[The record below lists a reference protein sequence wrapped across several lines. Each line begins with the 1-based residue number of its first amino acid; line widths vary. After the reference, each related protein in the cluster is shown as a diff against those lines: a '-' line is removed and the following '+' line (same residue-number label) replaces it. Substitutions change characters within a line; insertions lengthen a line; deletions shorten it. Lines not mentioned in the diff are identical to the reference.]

1 MRSQNARGQEVYQL
15 VPEQRV
21 QGPIALQ
28 GIGRAQE
35 QSGRNGVG
43 MRRSLQEIDRAGGLG
58 FPGNAL
64 EHRVR
69 KIELNDIDRFRNI
82 PSGA

>member
-1 MRSQNARGQEVYQL
+1 VRSQQARGQEVCQL
-15 VPEQRV
+15 MPEQPI

-28 GIGRAQE
+28 GIGRGQD
-35 QSGRNGVG
+35 QSGCNGVG
-43 MRRSLQEIDRAGGLG
+43 MRSSLQEIGWRGRVDFA
-58 FPGNAL
+58 GNAL
-64 EHRVR
+64 EHCVR